1 MTAAYKAFITYSHE
15 DSRFASRLQKKL
27 EAYKVPPR
35 LVGKDTA
42 RGEVPAR
49 LRPVFRDREELS
61 AGSSL
66 QASVSESLENS
77 EFLIVVCSP
86 ASARSEWVNR
96 EIADYR
102 RMHGSEQIICV
113 IADGEPY
120 ASIKTGDKDRE
131 CFPPA
136 LGLTGDHDGTVVP
149 SEFEHVAA
157 DARSV
162 GDGPRGA
169 LLKIIAGMI
178 GVRLD
183 ELVQRDAQRRSRIWA
198 GVAAASAVLAAAML
212 ALALV
217 AIDARQE
224 ADLRRAQAENLIGF
238 MLGDLR
244 KGLKPIGRLDLL
256 DAVGDEAM
264 NYFEALDDEAT
275 PTDLFSRAMALRQIG
290 EVRFGQGQLQPALDS
305 FIESHDVLQRLV
317 DLDQTI
323 DDYLFELGQSEFW
336 VGYVHYE
343 RDEFGKAL
351 DAMNR
356 YMTISRELV
365 TRQPD
370 NQGYLAELA
379 YAWSNLGS
387 VARMSGNMTDA
398 IGYFRESAEIN
409 ERQLAEDPGNASL
422 MDDLAG
428 GYSWIGTAEQELGN
442 LDASEEAFRLA
453 YANYDELAS
462 VEDNARYRE
471 RRAETAGL
479 LSSLLVQREKY
490 DEAYTLARLNYDE
503 FAQLVAHDPTNN
515 RWKRQYAVAATNVA
529 EAAHMTGRSELVDS
543 LLTQA
548 RRQIEELIAIDPS
561 NEEWQARLEKVDELA
576 ERLQASP

>member
-15 DSRFASRLQKKL
+15 DTRFVSWLQKKL
-27 EAYKVPPR
+27 ETYKVPSR
-35 LVGKDTA
+35 LVGRETA
-42 RGEVPAR
+42 RGKVPAR
-49 LRPVFRDREELS
+49 LRPIFRDREELS

-66 QASVSESLENS
+66 QATVSYSLEKS

-86 ASARSEWVNR
+86 AAAGSEWVNR

-102 RMHGSEQIICV
+102 RMHGSERVICV
-113 IADGEPY
+113 IVDGEPY
-120 ASIKTGDKDRE
+120 ASGKPGEDARE

-136 LGLTGDHDGTVVP
+136 LGLTGNHGGSVVP
-149 SEFEHVAA
+149 SEYEHVAA
-157 DARSV
+157 DARPE
-162 GDGPRGA
+162 GDGRRGA

-264 NYFEALDDEAT
+264 DYFEALDDEAT

-290 EVRFGQGQLQPALDS
+290 EVRFGQGQLEPALAS
-305 FIESHDVLQRLV
+305 FTESRDVLQRLV
-317 DLDQTI
+317 DLDQEI

-343 RDEFGKAL
+343 RNEYREAL
-351 DAMNR
+351 GAMNS
-356 YMTISRELV
+356 YMTISQELV
-365 TRQPD
+365 ARQPD

-387 VARMSGNMTDA
+387 VARVSGNMTDA
-398 IGYFRESAEIN
+398 IGYFRESAEIS

-453 YANYDELAS
+453 YAKYDELAS

-490 DEAYTLARLNYDE
+490 DEAYTLAQLNYDE

-529 EAAHMTGRSELVDS
+529 EAAHMTGRIGTGGQYAD
-543 LLTQA
+543 TG
-548 RRQIEELIAIDPS
+548 
-561 NEEWQARLEKVDELA
+561 
-576 ERLQASP
+576 ASPDRGAHCDRPEQ